1 MSQTGD
7 NAAPTSTAVASG
19 ASSGEASSSPP
30 APASGKGKGKGNKK
44 NKGKKGKKGK
54 KTAAPAPAPASTSS
68 SESSTESSSMEGT
81 TYSPTPAV
89 PQQPGIPVTVNVVT
103 DTSQD
108 TSCASAGVGALWCA
122 SKQKCLRAWEEAC
135 PDYGSAPESPLAV
148 KQTTAIQPVGTL
160 TVGTNPTTGIYPGPA
175 IYPPAAVVTAAPLY
189 PTFAT
194 GPVAVYPQ
202 GAPYPVPIS
211 APIYPYPAPATPVL
225 YPAATAANV
234 YRPAATVYPT
244 VYPAVYPAVAPA
256 TVYPVAPAPG
266 TIGGQVDA
274 GGCYTGAGYS
284 YCAALARCVRPWE
297 TPCPA

>member
-7 NAAPTSTAVASG
+7 NTAPASTAVASG

-54 KTAAPAPAPASTSS
+54 TAAPAPAPATSS

-89 PQQPGIPVTVNVVT
+89 PQQAGIPVTVNVVT

-122 SKQKCLRAWEEAC
+122 SKQKCLRAWEEPC

-160 TVGTNPTTGIYPGPA
+160 TVGTNPTTGFYPGPA
-175 IYPPAAVVTAAPLY
+175 IYPPATVVTAAPLY

-194 GPVAVYPQ
+194 RPVAVYPV
-202 GAPYPVPIS
+202 GAPIYPVPIS

-234 YRPAATVYPT
+234 YRPAATVYP
-244 VYPAVYPAVAPA
+244 AVYPAVAPA
-256 TVYPVAPAPG
+256 TVYPVVAPAPG